1 MSEKAIKAA
10 RDAIND
16 ILRRDGI
23 ASSSMDLAE
32 AAIAA
37 YEKAMWRPI
46 EEAPKDG
53 TIIDV
58 WLGDAEPADIDFY
71 CTPGT
76 RRSCGWSWRDGKF
89 RPLGGLSATMPTFV
103 QPTHFRHLPKPEG
116 I

>member
-1 MSEKAIKAA
+1 MTNPAIKAA

-23 ASSSMDLAE
+23 ASLSMDLAE

-46 EEAPKDG
+46 EEAPHNRS
-53 TIIDV
+53 V
-58 WLGDAEPADIDFY
+58 LLGWRD
-71 CTPGT
+71 
-76 RRSCGWSWRDGKF
+76 WRDGNWCMEVGAASWGE
-89 RPLGGLSATMPTFV
+89 RVGGYSNVSHHGYA
-103 QPTHFRHLPKPEG
+103 THFRPLPKPEG